1 MRIVIEKTPVV
12 CLTCEDES
20 GSKRYHIDQLFRNL
34 HIDGSFMTPI
44 LGIQKNKSGASGF
57 FRMIEHGLSL
67 QKPNEPF
74 RPFLMIEDD
83 VSFSEIGEVEVP
95 DHADIVYVGLSK
107 CSMNSYMYHYANYYE
122 SVDHYPDVVRIKHM
136 LASHG
141 ILVCS
146 ALGAAVL
153 QRSMLEVYLSDK
165 PWDIIMAFIQP
176 FYNVYALRKPWVY
189 QDQLYGGDEAC
200 TRITLEGPDHPLPE
214 EWINKESVSIKLL

>member
-1 MRIVIEKTPVV
+1 M
-12 CLTCEDES
+12 
-20 GSKRYHIDQLFRNL
+20 
-34 HIDGSFMTPI
+34 MPI

-74 RPFLMIEDD
+74 HPFLMIEDD

-95 DHADIVYVGLSK
+95 DHADILYVGLSK

>member
-1 MRIVIEKTPVV
+1 
-12 CLTCEDES
+12 
-20 GSKRYHIDQLFRNL
+20 
-34 HIDGSFMTPI
+34 
-44 LGIQKNKSGASGF
+44 
-57 FRMIEHGLSL
+57 
-67 QKPNEPF
+67 
-74 RPFLMIEDD
+74 
-83 VSFSEIGEVEVP
+83 
-95 DHADIVYVGLSK
+95 
-107 CSMNSYMYHYANYYE
+107 
-122 SVDHYPDVVRIKHM
+122 M